1 MRIFLQL
8 WIITLT
14 VFSTQV
20 LAEGRIS
27 PLFASHDVMSLRLT
41 APFAQMVKKRTKEEE
56 YDSARL
62 TYIDEQGDTVTLP
75 VTISLR
81 GNSRLEYRTCTFPP
95 LKLQFDKKDRQ
106 GTYFEHTKKIKLV
119 TQCRPSL
126 NSSRDD
132 LLSEYQAYRM
142 LNTLTEQSY
151 RVRLL
156 DVTYVDQEKGKSKQ
170 SFAFLIEP
178 SKHLARRVGMKKL
191 EVASIPASQL
201 LGQEMNLVSLYQF
214 LVGNTDWAATQ
225 GGAEECCHNGKLFS
239 SAPEAAAIYVPYDLD
254 MTGYVE
260 PSYAIPSEKVNLSS
274 VRNRRYR
281 GYCQNNDYLAE
292 NVSGFNKHR
301 DEIFQLVSADIGLSR
316 RQLKNNLKY
325 INSFYEL
332 INDEGRL
339 TKHVERFCL
348 GRNVNQPELAARLF
362 EMK

>member
-1 MRIFLQL
+1 
-8 WIITLT
+8 
-14 VFSTQV
+14 
-20 LAEGRIS
+20 
-27 PLFASHDVMSLRLT
+27 
-41 APFAQMVKKRTKEEE
+41 
-56 YDSARL
+56 
-62 TYIDEQGDTVTLP
+62 
-75 VTISLR
+75 
-81 GNSRLEYRTCTFPP
+81 
-95 LKLQFDKKDRQ
+95 
-106 GTYFEHTKKIKLV
+106 
-119 TQCRPSL
+119 
-126 NSSRDD
+126 
-132 LLSEYQAYRM
+132 M

-156 DVTYVDQEKGKSKQ
+156 EVTYVDQEKGKSKQ

-191 EVASIPASQL
+191 KVASIAASQL

-225 GGAEECCHNGKLFS
+225 GGLEECCHNGKLFS
-239 SAPEAAAIYVPYDLD
+239 SAPEAAAVYVPYDLD

-292 NVSGFNKHR
+292 NVSGFNEHR
-301 DEIFQLVSADIGLSR
+301 DEIVQLVSADIGLSR

-339 TKHVERFCL
+339 TKHVERFCR
-348 GRNVNQPELAARLF
+348 GRDMNQPELVARLF